1 MIQNKLVI
9 GTNASLLQ
17 NTVDTLTEDGWL
29 VIVGSVGG
37 MYSGARNDKLLMWVI
52 LEKETV

>member
-9 GTNASLLQ
+9 GTNAPQLQ
-17 NTVDTLTEDGWL
+17 STVDTLTEAGWL

-52 LEKETV
+52 LEKEIV

>member
-9 GTNASLLQ
+9 GTNSAQLQ
-17 NTVDTLTEDGWL
+17 STVDTLTEAGWL

-52 LEKETV
+52 LEKDVA